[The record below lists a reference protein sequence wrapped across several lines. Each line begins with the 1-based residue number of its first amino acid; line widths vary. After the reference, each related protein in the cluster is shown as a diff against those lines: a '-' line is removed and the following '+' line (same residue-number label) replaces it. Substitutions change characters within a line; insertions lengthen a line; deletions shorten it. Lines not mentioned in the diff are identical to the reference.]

1 MSTPY
6 TPAPQIFNLFKVLAV
21 SLALIAAVEYFKY
34 GTRINYEWFHC
45 TPVMERVGGPDS
57 SVLKI
62 WARGGPSCDK
72 RGEYKTILKR
82 ISRDYEPNDEH
93 LSFCI
98 KENMSVDPVH
108 YPIHEDKGEP
118 GYIAYVGYDSDKRT
132 VDELCEGTTVFH
144 F

>member
-57 SVLKI
+57 SVLQ
-62 WARGGPSCDK
+62 DYLEENFK
-72 RGEYKTILKR
+72 RL
-82 ISRDYEPNDEH
+82 
-93 LSFCI
+93 
-98 KENMSVDPVH
+98 
-108 YPIHEDKGEP
+108 
-118 GYIAYVGYDSDKRT
+118 RT
-132 VDELCEGTTVFH
+132 
-144 F
+144 